1 MINFINKGTNT
12 SDATATAA
20 DILEGKTAYVKTGKV
35 IGNLEQ
41 LLSQEQY
48 DNCQEIANSIIGNT
62 SSKEYTRLG
71 FLHIN
76 SSKTI
81 DLGIKISLTNK
92 YILRFCDNTDNQ
104 YEAYVGASNMNVFF
118 CRNNNN
124 TLSVGQMTKTLNNVP
139 TVPTEVTL
147 TFLNAVNNNVVLGTC
162 GGSTAPNADYDFYYL
177 EAYNENN
184 VLINKFMPVISNT
197 SGKSGLLDIITN
209 NFIEYE

>member
-1 MINFINKGTNT
+1 M
-12 SDATATAA
+12 
-20 DILEGKTAYVKTGKV
+20 
-35 IGNLEQ
+35 
-41 LLSQEQY
+41 
-48 DNCQEIANSIIGNT
+48 
-62 SSKEYTRLG
+62 
-71 FLHIN
+71 
-76 SSKTI
+76 
-81 DLGIKISLTNK
+81 
-92 YILRFCDNTDNQ
+92 
-104 YEAYVGASNMNVFF
+104 GASNMNVFF

-124 TLSVGQMTKTLNNVP
+124 TLSAGQMTKTLDTVP

-177 EAYNENN
+177 EAYNEND